1 MPSNND
7 KKKYNAT
14 CAICGKPYNMC
25 YSCDK
30 KNAQLVWK
38 RFCDTPEHYKIYQVV
53 HGYTTGLY
61 TKAEADKKLKNIDTS
76 DIDKLRPNIREILMD
91 IISEDVVNV
100 DKNITEENSVEK
112 VEDAKVNEAELE
124 HKATRSSTE
133 TSDTNTV
140 EPSTKP
146 KEPSTKACRTH
157 KRTTVKTE
165 SESKESEATEA

>member
-14 CAICGKPYNMC
+14 CSICGKPYNMC

-30 KNAQLVWK
+30 KNAQLIWK
-38 RFCDTPEHYKIYQVV
+38 RFCCCPEHYKIYQVV

-76 DIDKLRPNIREILMD
+76 DIDELRTNIREILVGIMGND
-91 IISEDVVNV
+91 KKVEPVVEDKAESV
-100 DKNITEENSVEK
+100 DVKASVES
-112 VEDAKVNEAELE
+112 AKLIATAEAP
-124 HKATRSSTE
+124 
-133 TSDTNTV
+133 V
-140 EPSTKP
+140 EPSTK
-146 KEPSTKACRTH
+146 ARRTR

-165 SESKESEATEA
+165 SESKESEAAEA

>member
-38 RFCDTPEHYKIYQVV
+38 RFCCCPEHYKIYQLV

-61 TKAEADKKLKNIDTS
+61 TKSEARRKLRNIDTS
-76 DIDKLRPNIREILMD
+76 DIDELRPNIRDILVGIMGND
-91 IISEDVVNV
+91 KKVEPVVEDKA
-100 DKNITEENSVEK
+100 DAEEN
-112 VEDAKVNEAELE
+112 
-124 HKATRSSTE
+124 TE
-133 TSDTNTV
+133 TV
-140 EPSTKP
+140 ETYVSSEQLPEVATQSSTKP
-146 KEPSTKACRTH
+146 RRTRKRSVAKVSDDMNDASDDTKSEP
-157 KRTTVKTE
+157 V
-165 SESKESEATEA
+165 EA

>member
-14 CAICGKPYNMC
+14 CSICGKPYNMC

-38 RFCDTPEHYKIYQVV
+38 RFCDTPEHYKIYQLV

-61 TKAEADKKLKNIDTS
+61 TKAEAKRKLKNIDTS
-76 DIDKLRPNIREILMD
+76 DIDELRPNIREILVGIMGND
-91 IISEDVVNV
+91 KKVEPVVEDTAESV
-100 DKNITEENSVEK
+100 DVESSVEPVEPIETEE
-112 VEDAKVNEAELE
+112 
-124 HKATRSSTE
+124 SS
-133 TSDTNTV
+133 V
-140 EPSTKP
+140 EPSR
-146 KEPSTKACRTH
+146 RTR

-165 SESKESEATEA
+165 PESESESKESEVAEA

>member
-38 RFCDTPEHYKIYQVV
+38 RFCDTPEHYKIYQLV

-61 TKAEADKKLKNIDTS
+61 TGAEANKKLANIDLP
-76 DIDKLRPNIREILMD
+76 DLDELRPNIKEIVKKIRSLGARKAKNPVANEVEATVATTKD
-91 IISEDVVNV
+91 DDV
-100 DKNITEENSVEK
+100 S
-112 VEDAKVNEAELE
+112 DAKVEHVIPKSLPTVATMSSATPEKAEDV
-124 HKATRSSTE
+124 SVSM
-133 TSDTNTV
+133 DN
-140 EPSTKP
+140 
-146 KEPSTKACRTH
+146 
-157 KRTTVKTE
+157 
-165 SESKESEATEA
+165 

>member
-30 KNAQLVWK
+30 KNAQLIWK
-38 RFCDTPEHYKIYQVV
+38 RFCCCPEHYKIYQVV

-61 TKAEADKKLKNIDTS
+61 TKSEADKKLKNIDTS
-76 DIDKLRPNIREILMD
+76 DIDELRPNIREILVGIMG
-91 IISEDVVNV
+91 N
-100 DKNITEENSVEK
+100 DKK
-112 VEDAKVNEAELE
+112 VEPVAEGKAESVDVEAPVESAE
-124 HKATRSSTE
+124 PIES
-133 TSDTNTV
+133 V
-140 EPSTKP
+140 EPSR
-146 KEPSTKACRTH
+146 RTR

-165 SESKESEATEA
+165 SEPKESEATEA